1 MLTARVPARLSAQE
15 VCMWGNAPIRT
26 RRRRRRRRSDG
37 ALAAT
42 ADESCAPFG
51 LFLRVV
57 FCFVLWLLGD
67 RIAGPAPKET
77 PLLCFHTIRILFSF
91 FIPLSINT
99 VGVKVTV
106 RRRIKEKHTKSE
118 DETSIHVVMPT
129 HSESV

>member
-26 RRRRRRRRSDG
+26 RRRRRSSGG

-51 LFLRVV
+51 LFFRV
-57 FCFVLWLLGD
+57 FVLFCRYSETGSPD
-67 RIAGPAPKET
+67 RHRKKSLTALFSHDKD
-77 PLLCFHTIRILFSF
+77 FLFSF

-118 DETSIHVVMPT
+118 DETSIRVVIPT
-129 HSESV
+129 HSETV